1 MPIPEATIRQVKEEA
16 DLLALCTRYGLALT
30 RKGGD
35 YFTRCPWHEDD
46 TPSLSITPAKGLFHC
61 FGCGAKGNAIQFVQK
76 MEGISFPAALE
87 KVTQGNGWPSTA
99 AGKSPGPKIQNRLS
113 EEEMAAAMSRHHAD
127 RLQTVLESAF
137 MHMETLYRQTPEA
150 KRYMAQTRGLPFL
163 ASLSESSPLRL
174 GFCSASFGI
183 RFDEKDKAYLIE
195 LGLMREDGKPH
206 FENCVIFPLRDAA
219 GILWGLYGRRIS
231 DKAAPVAA
239 ALGAGSHYFMRGE
252 RKGVYA
258 IHDWTFARG
267 GGSDFVYLTE
277 SVIDALSVHQLGV
290 PSVLALHGING
301 FTPCHEEWLKQKSIR
316 TVFLLLDGDRPGR
329 EASVK
334 LATRLKDM
342 GYACHIVELPDGQD
356 PNSFFS
362 LAAPGAVPRTLNDLQ
377 ALPGYPR
384 PLAAQLLRLKKDG
397 DTYTLATPRRTY
409 AITGLTAVGFDRL
422 RVTVKAS
429 SPQNPAR
436 FHIDSLDLYVA
447 KARAAFADGLY
458 SELGGKAEEVHQEL
472 KTLIPLLEEARLSM
486 KDTPAEKAVP
496 VMTEE
501 QKADALSALKDPA
514 LVKNLLK
521 GFEDLGMI
529 GEEKAKLIGYLGTV
543 SRLLDLPLG
552 MLVVSRSGAGKT
564 ALQDAIC
571 SLVPEES
578 LIKYTR
584 LTGQALFYKEQ
595 DGLKYKVLAIEEEDG
610 MQQALYSI
618 RTLASSQRLTVAT
631 TRSDPKTGKL
641 KTDEYTVEG
650 PVFIMIA
657 TTNPDS
663 LDAETRSRFIIL
675 TIDESKEQTQ
685 KIMEARKA
693 AYTLEGRLK
702 GREKKAFLGRFHDMQ
717 RLLKSIEV
725 VNNFAPY
732 LDYPFDRLQMRRE
745 FGKYMT
751 LINTITLLHQYQRPQ
766 KTMQVNGESVP
777 YIEVTEEDI
786 ALANKLVLEFFPN
799 SIDELAPHTRRLTGE
814 IGKLI
819 AKKEG
824 EARFTRKELRDAC
837 GWNDYSIRQGLEQ
850 LCTLGYVGKVGGQN
864 GVAYQYELLIDAGTE
879 DRTSLFLTSVE
890 ELKKRLA
897 TAASGATAAGMAGA
911 EAGSGAAKMKKGEA

>member
-1 MPIPEATIRQVKEEA
+1 MKESA
-16 DLLALCTRYGLALT
+16 DLLALCAKYNLALT
-30 RKGGD
+30 KKGGD
-35 YFTRCPWHEDD
+35 YFTRCPWHEED

-76 MEGISFPAALE
+76 MEGLSFPAALA
-87 KVTQGNGWPSTA
+87 KVTHANGN
-99 AGKSPGPKIQNRLS
+99 SPTPVVKIPKTKIQNRLS
-113 EEEMAAAMSRHHAD
+113 GEEMAAMMARHRAE
-127 RLQTVLESAF
+127 RLQTLLESAF

-150 KRYMAQTRGLPFL
+150 KRYMVEKRGLPFL
-163 ASLSESSPLRL
+163 SSLPETTPLKL

-183 RFDEKDKAYLIE
+183 RFDPKDKAFLIE
-195 LGLMREDGKPH
+195 LGLIQENGKPH
-206 FENCVIFPLRDAA
+206 FENCVTFPLRDAT
-219 GILWGLYGRRIS
+219 GILRGLYGRKIS
-231 DKAAPVAA
+231 
-239 ALGAGSHYFMRGE
+239 GEGSHYFMRGE
-252 RKGVYA
+252 RKGVFS
-258 IHDWTFARG
+258 IHDGSFVRG
-267 GGSDFVYLTE
+267 AGSDFVYLTE
-277 SVIDALSVHQLGV
+277 SVIDALSVHQLGI
-290 PSVLALHGING
+290 PSVLALHGVNG
-301 FTPCHEEWLKQKSIR
+301 FTACHEEWLKIKSIR
-316 TVFLLLDGDRPGR
+316 TVYLILDGDRPGR

-334 LATRLKDM
+334 LAARLKDM
-342 GYACHIVELPDGQD
+342 GYACHILELPNGED
-356 PNSFFS
+356 PNRFFS
-362 LAAPGAVPRTLNDLQ
+362 LAAPDAPRALKDLQ

-384 PLAAQLLRLKKDG
+384 SSVQTLRLKKEG
-397 DTYTLATPRRTY
+397 DTYTLATSRRTY
-409 AITGLTAVGFDRL
+409 TVTGLTAFGFDRL

-429 SPQNPAR
+429 MKQDSTR

-447 KARAAFADGLY
+447 KARAAFADGLCT
-458 SELGGKAEEVHQEL
+458 ELGGKIEDVHQEL
-472 KTLIPLLEEARLSM
+472 KTLIPLLEEARLAM
-486 KDTPAEKAVP
+486 KETPAEKAVP
-496 VMTEE
+496 EMTETE
-501 QKADALSALKDPA
+501 KADALTALKDPA
-514 LVKNLLK
+514 LIKNLLK

-610 MQQALYSI
+610 MAQALYSI

-675 TIDESKEQTQ
+675 TIDESREQTH

-693 AYTLEGRLK
+693 AYTLEGKLK

-717 RLLKSIEV
+717 RLLKPVEV
-725 VNNFAPY
+725 VNDFAPY

-751 LINTITLLHQYQRPQ
+751 LISSIAILHQYQRPQ
-766 KTMQVNGESVP
+766 KTMQVGGNLVP
-777 YIEVTEEDI
+777 YIEVVEEDI
-786 ALANKLVLEFFPN
+786 ALANELVLEFFPN
-799 SIDELAPHTRRLTGE
+799 AIDELAPHTRRLTGE
-814 IGKLI
+814 IGKLVE
-819 AKKEG
+819 KKGG

-837 GWNDYSIRQGLEQ
+837 GWTDYSIRMALEQ

-864 GVAYQYELLIDAGTE
+864 GVAFTYELLIDAGTE
-879 DRTSLFLTSVE
+879 DRTRLFLTSVD
-890 ELKKRLA
+890 ELKARLA
-897 TAASGATAAGMAGA
+897 
-911 EAGSGAAKMKKGEA
+911 AAKKKKEGS

>member
-1 MPIPEATIRQVKEEA
+1 MPIPEAKIRQAKEET
-16 DLLALCTRYGLALT
+16 DLLALSIHYGLTLT
-30 RKGGD
+30 QKGED
-35 YFTRCPWHEDD
+35 YFTRCPWHKDD

-76 MEGISFPAALE
+76 MEGISFPAAFD
-87 KVTQGNGWPSTA
+87 KVISTHGNGTA
-99 AGKSPGPKIQNRLS
+99 VTLKNKNRLS
-113 EEEMAAAMSRHHAD
+113 EEEISAITDRHHAE
-127 RLQTVLESAF
+127 RLQTILESAF
-137 MHMETLYRQTPEA
+137 MHMETLYRQSPEPKA
-150 KRYMAQTRGLPFL
+150 YMAKTRGLPYL
-163 ASLSESSPLRL
+163 ASLPDASPLRL
-174 GFCSASFGI
+174 GYCSASFGI
-183 RFDEKDKAYLIE
+183 RFDPKDKAYLIE
-195 LGLMREDGKPH
+195 LGLMKQDGKPH
-206 FENCVIFPLRDAA
+206 FENCVTFPLRDAE
-219 GILWGLYGRRIS
+219 GILRGLYGRKVTGTTAS
-231 DKAAPVAA
+231 LAA
-239 ALGAGSHYFMRGE
+239 GAGTHYFMRGE
-252 RKGVYA
+252 RKGVFS
-258 IHDWTFARG
+258 IHDGSFVRG
-267 GGSDFVYLTE
+267 AGSDFVYLTE
-277 SVIDALSVHQLGV
+277 SAIDALSLHQLGV
-290 PSVLALHGING
+290 PSVLAMHGVNG
-301 FTPCHEEWLKQKSIR
+301 FTPCHEEWLKAKSIR
-316 TVFLLLDGDRPGR
+316 TVYLLLDGDRPGR

-334 LATRLKDM
+334 LAAKLKDM
-342 GYACHIVELPDGQD
+342 GYTCHIVELPDDQD

-362 LAAPGAVPRTLNDLQ
+362 LAASSSAPRTLKDLQ
-377 ALPGYPR
+377 TLPGYPR
-384 PLAAQLLRLKKDG
+384 KVTGTLHLRKDG
-397 DTYTLATPRRTY
+397 DTYTLTTPRRTY
-409 AITGLTAVGFDRL
+409 AITGLTAFGFDRL
-422 RVTVKAS
+422 RVTVKGS
-429 SPQNPAR
+429 VPQNPAR

-447 KARAAFADGLY
+447 KARSAFVDGLC
-458 SELGGKAEEVHQEL
+458 SEVGGKAEEVHQEM
-472 KTLIPLLEEARLSM
+472 KALIPLLEEARLAM
-486 KDTPAEKAVP
+486 KETPSEKAVP
-496 VMTEE
+496 VMTEA
-501 QKADALSALKDPA
+501 QKSDALAALKDPA
-514 LVKNLLK
+514 LIKNLLK

-610 MQQALYSI
+610 MAQALYSI
-618 RTLASSQRLTVAT
+618 RTLTSSQRLTVAT

-675 TIDESKEQTQ
+675 TIDESREQTQ

-702 GREKKAFLGRFHDMQ
+702 GREKKTFLAQFHNMQ
-717 RLLKSIEV
+717 RLLKPIEV
-725 VNNFAPY
+725 VNNFAPF

-751 LINTITLLHQYQRPQ
+751 LISTITLLHQYQRPQ
-766 KTMQVNGESVP
+766 KTMTVKGEAIP

-786 ALANKLVLEFFPN
+786 ALANELVLEFFPN
-799 SIDELAPHTRRLTGE
+799 SIDELAPHTRRLAGE
-814 IGKLI
+814 IGKLV
-819 AKKEG
+819 KSKDG
-824 EARFTRKELRDAC
+824 EVRFTRKCLRDAC

-864 GVAYQYELLIDAGTE
+864 GVAFTYEILIDAESE
-879 DRTSLFLTSVE
+879 DRSSLFLTSVN
-890 ELKKRLA
+890 ELKRRLA
-897 TAASGATAAGMAGA
+897 AAGAA
-911 EAGSGAAKMKKGEA
+911 TQEAAKKQKGQK

>member
-1 MPIPEATIRQVKEEA
+1 MPIPEATIREVKETT
-16 DLLALCTRYGLALT
+16 DLLALFTQYGFKLEKRGAE
-30 RKGGD
+30 
-35 YFTRCPWHEDD
+35 YFTRCRWHQDD
-46 TPSLSITPAKGLFHC
+46 TPSLCVTPAKGLFHC
-61 FGCGAKGNAIQFVQK
+61 FGCGVKGNAIQFIQK
-76 MEGISFPAALE
+76 MEGLSFPAAFD
-87 KVTQGNGWPSTA
+87 KVVAINGTA
-99 AGKSPGPKIQNRLS
+99 PATKNAAPKIPGTKIQNRLS
-113 EEEMAAAMSRHHAD
+113 DEEMSAVMIRHHAD

-137 MHMETLYRQTPEA
+137 MHMESLYRQTSEA

-163 ASLSESSPLRL
+163 ASLSDSSPLRL

-183 RFDEKDKAYLIE
+183 RFDPKDKAFLME
-195 LGLMREDGKPH
+195 LGLMNEDGKPH
-206 FENCVIFPLRDAA
+206 FENCVTFPLRDAA
-219 GILWGLYGRRIS
+219 GILRGLYGRRVS
-231 DKAAPVAA
+231 GTAAPGTAA
-239 ALGAGSHYFMRGE
+239 PGAGSHYFMRGE
-252 RKGVYA
+252 RKGVFSV
-258 IHDWTFARG
+258 HDGSFARG
-267 GGSDFVYLTE
+267 AGSDFVYLVE
-277 SVIDALSVHQLGV
+277 SAIDALSVHQLGI
-290 PSVLALHGING
+290 PSVLALHGVNG
-301 FTPCHEEWLKQKSIR
+301 FTACHEEWLKAKGIR
-316 TVFLLLDGDRPGR
+316 TVYLLLDGDRPGR

-334 LATRLKDM
+334 LAARLKDM
-342 GYACHIVELPDGQD
+342 GYTCHIVELPDGED

-362 LAAPGAVPRTLNDLQ
+362 LAASPRTLKDLQ

-384 PLAAQLLRLKKDG
+384 PAAAQSLRLKKDG
-397 DTYTLATPRRTY
+397 DTYTLTTPRRTY
-409 AITGLTAVGFDRL
+409 AITGLTTVGFDRL
-422 RVTVKAS
+422 RVTVKGS
-429 SPQNPAR
+429 TPQNPTR

-447 KARAAFADGLY
+447 KARSAFADGLCG
-458 SELGGKAEEVHQEL
+458 EVGGKVEEVHQEL
-472 KTLIPLLEEARLSM
+472 KGLIPLLEEARLSM
-486 KDTPAEKAVP
+486 KEAPAEKVVP
-496 VMTEE
+496 EMTEAE
-501 QKADALSALKDPA
+501 KADALAALKDPA

-571 SLVPEES
+571 SLVPEEA

-610 MQQALYSI
+610 MAQALYSI
-618 RTLASSQRLTVAT
+618 RTLASAQRLTVAT

-675 TIDESKEQTQ
+675 TIDESKEQTH
-685 KIMEARKA
+685 KIMEARKT

-702 GREKKAFLGRFHDMQ
+702 GKEKKTFLARFHNMQ
-717 RLLKSIEV
+717 RLLKPVEV
-725 VNNFAPY
+725 VNNFAPF

-766 KTMQVNGESVP
+766 KTMQVGGEPVP
-777 YIEVTEEDI
+777 YIEVMEEDI
-786 ALANKLVLEFFPN
+786 ALANELVLEFFPN

-814 IGKLI
+814 IGKLVE
-819 AKKEG
+819 KKDG

-850 LCTLGYVGKVGGQN
+850 LCTLGYVAKVGGQN
-864 GVAYQYELLIDAGTE
+864 GVTFTYELLIDAGTE
-879 DRTSLFLTSVE
+879 DRTSLFLTSVD
-890 ELKKRLA
+890 ELKRRLA
-897 TAASGATAAGMAGA
+897 AAA
-911 EAGSGAAKMKKGEA
+911 GAAKKKKAGL

>member
-1 MPIPEATIRQVKEEA
+1 MPIPEAKIRQAKEEA
-16 DLLALCTRYGLALT
+16 DLLALSIRYGLSLT
-30 RKGGD
+30 QKGED
-35 YFTRCPWHEDD
+35 YFTRCPWHKDD
-46 TPSLSITPAKGLFHC
+46 TPSLSLTPSKGLFHC

-76 MEGISFPAALE
+76 MEGISFPAAFD
-87 KVTQGNGWPSTA
+87 KVISTN
-99 AGKSPGPKIQNRLS
+99 SPGHVIAPKIKNRLS
-113 EEEMAAAMSRHHAD
+113 EEEIAAMNDRHHAD
-127 RLQTVLESAF
+127 RLQTILESAF
-137 MHMETLYRQTPEA
+137 MHMESLYRQTPEA
-150 KRYMAQTRGLPFL
+150 KRYMAQTRGLPYL
-163 ASLSESSPLRL
+163 TSLPDASPLRL
-174 GFCSASFGI
+174 GYCSASFGS
-183 RFDEKDKAYLIE
+183 RFDPKDKAFLIE
-195 LGLMREDGKPH
+195 LSLMKEDGKPH

-219 GILWGLYGRRIS
+219 GILQGLYGRRITGT
-231 DKAAPVAA
+231 AA
-239 ALGAGSHYFMRGE
+239 AAGTHYFMRGE
-252 RKGVYA
+252 RKGVFSV
-258 IHDWTFARG
+258 HDWTFARG

-277 SVIDALSVHQLGV
+277 SAIDALSLHQLGI
-290 PSVLALHGING
+290 PSVLALHGVNG
-301 FTPCHEEWLKQKSIR
+301 FTPCHEEWLKAKKIR
-316 TVFLLLDGDRPGR
+316 TVYLLLDGDRPGR

-334 LATRLKDM
+334 LAAKLTGL
-342 GYACHIVELPDGQD
+342 GYTCHIIELPDGQD

-362 LAAPGAVPRTLNDLQ
+362 LAASDAAPHTLKDLE

-384 PLAAQLLRLKKDG
+384 PAASPSLRLKKDG
-397 DTYTLATPRRTY
+397 DTYTLTTPRRNY
-409 AITGLTAVGFDRL
+409 AITGLTAFGFDRL

-429 SPQNPAR
+429 TPQNPAR

-447 KARAAFADGLY
+447 KARSAFVDGLCN
-458 SELGGKAEEVHQEL
+458 EVGGKADEVHQEM
-472 KTLIPLLEEARLSM
+472 KAMIPLLEEARLMM
-486 KDTPAEKAVP
+486 KETPSEKTAP
-496 VMTEE
+496 EMTEAA
-501 QKADALSALKDPA
+501 KAAALAALKDPA
-514 LVKNLLK
+514 LIKNLLK

-610 MQQALYSI
+610 MAQALYSI

-675 TIDESKEQTQ
+675 TIDESREQTQ
-685 KIMEARKA
+685 KIMEARKT

-702 GREKKAFLGRFHDMQ
+702 GREKKTFLAQFHNMQ
-717 RLLKSIEV
+717 RLLKPIEV
-725 VNNFAPY
+725 VNNFAPF

-766 KTMQVNGESVP
+766 KTMMQNGEAVP
-777 YIEVTEEDI
+777 YIEVMEEDI
-786 ALANKLVLEFFPN
+786 ALANELVLEFFPN
-799 SIDELAPHTRRLTGE
+799 SIDELAPHTRRLASE
-814 IGKLI
+814 IGKLV
-819 AKKEG
+819 KSKEG
-824 EARFTRKELRDAC
+824 EARFTRKELRDTC

-864 GVAYQYELLIDAGTE
+864 GVAFTYELLIDAGSE
-879 DRTSLFLTSVE
+879 DRSSLFLTSVQ
-890 ELKKRLA
+890 ELKRRLSVA
-897 TAASGATAAGMAGA
+897 Q
-911 EAGSGAAKMKKGEA
+911 EAAKKEKGTK

>member
-1 MPIPEATIRQVKEEA
+1 MPIPEATIREVKEGA
-16 DLLALCTRYGLALT
+16 DLLALSRRYGLALT
-30 RKGGD
+30 KKGGD

-46 TPSLSITPAKGLFHC
+46 TPSLSLTPSKGLFHC

-76 MEGISFPAALE
+76 MEGLSFPAALG
-87 KVTQGNGWPSTA
+87 KVTQANGG
-99 AGKSPGPKIQNRLS
+99 AGKVPDPAARGAGAKVPGARIQNRPS
-113 EEEMAAAMSRHHAD
+113 EEEMAAMMARHHAE

-150 KRYMAQTRGLPFL
+150 KRYMAQKRGLPFL
-163 ASLSESSPLRL
+163 SSLPEVSPLRI

-183 RFDEKDKAYLIE
+183 RFDPKDKEFLME

-206 FENCVIFPLRDAA
+206 FEACVTFPLRDAA
-219 GILWGLYGRRIS
+219 GILKGLYGRRVS
-231 DKAAPVAA
+231 
-239 ALGAGSHYFMRGE
+239 GEGSHYFMRGE
-252 RKGVYA
+252 RKGVFS
-258 IHDWTFARG
+258 IHDGSFARG
-267 GGSDFVYLTE
+267 AGSDFVYLTE
-277 SVIDALSVHQLGV
+277 SVIDALSVHQLGI
-290 PSVLALHGING
+290 PSVLALHGVNG
-301 FTPCHEEWLKQKSIR
+301 FTACHEEWLKVKGIR
-316 TVFLLLDGDRPGR
+316 TVYLLLDGDRPGR
-329 EASVK
+329 EASSK
-334 LATRLKDM
+334 LAARLKDL
-342 GYACHIVELPDGQD
+342 GYTCHILELPDNED
-356 PNSFFS
+356 PNRFFC
-362 LAAPGAVPRTLNDLQ
+362 LAATPRTLKDLH

-384 PLAAQLLRLKKDG
+384 QSAAQSLRLKKDG
-397 DTYTLATPRRTY
+397 DTYTLTTARRTY
-409 AITGLTAVGFDRL
+409 AITGLTTIGFDRL
-422 RVTVKAS
+422 RVTVKCFT
-429 SPQNPAR
+429 PQNPAR

-447 KARAAFADGLY
+447 KARSAFADGLC
-458 SELGGKAEEVHQEL
+458 SEVGGKIEEVHQEL
-472 KTLIPLLEEARLSM
+472 KALIPLLEEARLSM
-486 KDTPAEKAVP
+486 KEAPADKTVP
-496 VMTEE
+496 EMTEA

-521 GFEDLGMI
+521 AFEDLGMI

-693 AYTLEGRLK
+693 AYTLEGLLK
-702 GREKKAFLGRFHDMQ
+702 GKEKKAFLGRFHNMQ
-717 RLLKSIEV
+717 RLLKPIEV
-725 VNNFAPY
+725 VNNFAPF

-751 LINTITLLHQYQRPQ
+751 LISSIALLHQYQRPQ
-766 KTMQVNGESVP
+766 KTMTQNGEAIP

-786 ALANKLVLEFFPN
+786 ALANELVLEFFPN

-814 IGKLI
+814 IAKLVE
-819 AKKEG
+819 KKEG

-864 GVAYQYELLIDAGTE
+864 GVAFLYELLIDATTE
-879 DRTSLFLTSVE
+879 DRRSLFLTSVD
-890 ELKKRLA
+890 ELKRRLA
-897 TAASGATAAGMAGA
+897 
-911 EAGSGAAKMKKGEA
+911 AAKKEKGKQ

>member
-1 MPIPEATIRQVKEEA
+1 MPIPEATIREVKETA
-16 DLLALCTRYGLALT
+16 DLLALFTQYGFKLEKRGAE
-30 RKGGD
+30 
-35 YFTRCPWHEDD
+35 YFTRCRWHQDD
-46 TPSLSITPAKGLFHC
+46 TPSLCVTPSKGIFHC
-61 FGCGAKGNAIQFVQK
+61 FGCGAKGNAIQFIQK
-76 MEGISFPAALE
+76 MEGLSFPAAFD
-87 KVTQGNGWPSTA
+87 KVVSINGTA
-99 AGKSPGPKIQNRLS
+99 PAIAPKSKNRLS
-113 EEEMAAAMSRHHAD
+113 EEEMASVMTRHHAE

-137 MHMETLYRQTPEA
+137 MHMESLYRQTPEA

-163 ASLSESSPLRL
+163 ASLSETSPLRL
-174 GFCSASFGI
+174 GYCSASFGI
-183 RFDEKDKAYLIE
+183 RFDPKDKAFLME
-195 LGLMREDGKPH
+195 LGLMNEDGKPH
-206 FENCVIFPLRDAA
+206 FENCMIFPLRDAA
-219 GILWGLYGRRIS
+219 GILRGLYGRRV
-231 DKAAPVAA
+231 K
-239 ALGAGSHYFMRGE
+239 GAGSHYYMRGE
-252 RKGVYA
+252 RKGVFS
-258 IHDWTFARG
+258 IHDGSFARG
-267 GGSDFVYLTE
+267 AGSDFAYLTE
-277 SVIDALSVHQLGV
+277 SAIDALSVHQLGI
-290 PSVLALHGING
+290 PSVLALHGVNG
-301 FTPCHEEWLKQKSIR
+301 FTTCHEEWLKAKGIR
-316 TVFLLLDGDRPGR
+316 TVYLLLDGDRPGR

-334 LATRLKDM
+334 LAARLKDI
-342 GYACHIVELPDGQD
+342 GYTCHILELPDGED

-362 LAAPGAVPRTLNDLQ
+362 LTASPRTLKDLH

-384 PLAAQLLRLKKDG
+384 PPAAQSLRLKKDG
-397 DTYTLATPRRTY
+397 DTYTLTTPRRTY

-422 RVTVKAS
+422 RVTVKGS
-429 SPQNPAR
+429 TPQNPAR

-447 KARAAFADGLY
+447 KARSAFADGLCG
-458 SELGGKAEEVHQEL
+458 EVGGKVEEVHQEL
-472 KTLIPLLEEARLSM
+472 KGLIPLLEEARLSM
-486 KDTPAEKAVP
+486 KEAPSEKVVP
-496 VMTEE
+496 EMTEAD
-501 QKADALSALKDPA
+501 KADALAALKDPA

-571 SLVPEES
+571 SLVPDES

-610 MQQALYSI
+610 MAQALYSI

-631 TRSDPKTGKL
+631 TRTDPKTGKL
-641 KTDEYTVEG
+641 NTVEYTVEG

-702 GREKKAFLGRFHDMQ
+702 GKEKKAFLGRFHNMQ
-717 RLLKSIEV
+717 RLLKPIEV
-725 VNNFAPY
+725 VNNFAPF

-766 KTMQVNGESVP
+766 KTMQVNGEAVP

-786 ALANKLVLEFFPN
+786 ALANELVLEFFPN

-814 IGKLI
+814 IKKLVEN
-819 AKKEG
+819 KDG

-850 LCTLGYVGKVGGQN
+850 LCTLGYVAKVGGQN
-864 GVAYQYELLIDAGTE
+864 GVTFTYELLIDAGTE
-879 DRTSLFLTSVE
+879 DRTSLFLTSVD
-890 ELKKRLA
+890 ELKRRLA
-897 TAASGATAAGMAGA
+897 
-911 EAGSGAAKMKKGEA
+911 AAKKKKADP

>member
-1 MPIPEATIRQVKEEA
+1 MPIPEAKIRQAKEEA
-16 DLLALCTRYGLALT
+16 DLLALSIRYGLSLT
-30 RKGGD
+30 QKGED
-35 YFTRCPWHEDD
+35 YFTRCPWHKDD
-46 TPSLSITPAKGLFHC
+46 TPSLSLTPSKGLFHC

-76 MEGISFPAALE
+76 MEGISFPAAFD
-87 KVTQGNGWPSTA
+87 KVLSTHGNAPTST
-99 AGKSPGPKIQNRLS
+99 PKNKNRLS
-113 EEEMAAAMSRHHAD
+113 EEEISAATERHHAE
-127 RLQTVLESAF
+127 RLQTILESAF
-137 MHMETLYRQTPEA
+137 MHMESLYRQSPEPKA
-150 KRYMAQTRGLPFL
+150 YMVRTRGLPYL
-163 ASLSESSPLRL
+163 ASLPEASPLRL
-174 GFCSASFGI
+174 GYCSASFGI
-183 RFDEKDKAYLIE
+183 RFDPKDKAFLIE
-195 LGLMREDGKPH
+195 LGLMKEDGKPH
-206 FENCVIFPLRDAA
+206 FEACVTFPLRDAA
-219 GILWGLYGRRIS
+219 GILRGLYGR
-231 DKAAPVAA
+231 KVT
-239 ALGAGSHYFMRGE
+239 GAGSHYFMRGE
-252 RKGVYA
+252 RKGVFSV
-258 IHDWTFARG
+258 HDGSFARG
-267 GGSDFVYLTE
+267 VGSDFVYLTE
-277 SVIDALSVHQLGV
+277 SAIDALSLHQMGI
-290 PSVLALHGING
+290 PSVLALHGVNG
-301 FTPCHEEWLKQKSIR
+301 FTPCHEEWLKAKSIR
-316 TVFLLLDGDRPGR
+316 TVYLLLDGDRPGR
-329 EASVK
+329 EASVR
-334 LATRLKDM
+334 LAARLKDM
-342 GYACHIVELPDGQD
+342 GYTCHIVELPDDQD

-362 LAAPGAVPRTLNDLQ
+362 LAASPRTIKDLQ

-384 PLAAQLLRLKKDG
+384 KVTGTIRLKKDG
-397 DTYTLATPRRTY
+397 DTYTAATPRRTY
-409 AITGLTAVGFDRL
+409 AITGLTAFGFDRL
-422 RVTVKAS
+422 RVTVKGS

-447 KARAAFADGLY
+447 KARSAFVDGLC
-458 SELGGKAEEVHQEL
+458 SEVGGKAEEVHQEL
-472 KTLIPLLEEARLSM
+472 KNLIPLLEEARLSM
-486 KDTPAEKAVP
+486 KETPSEKVVPEMTEAEK
-496 VMTEE
+496 TG
-501 QKADALSALKDPA
+501 ALTALQDPA
-514 LVKNLLK
+514 LIKNLLK

-610 MQQALYSI
+610 MAQALYSI

-702 GREKKAFLGRFHDMQ
+702 GKEKKTFLAQFHNMQ
-717 RLLKSIEV
+717 RLLKPIEV
-725 VNNFAPY
+725 VNNFAPF

-751 LINTITLLHQYQRPQ
+751 LISTITLLHQYQRPQ
-766 KTMQVNGESVP
+766 KTMTVKGEAVP

-786 ALANKLVLEFFPN
+786 ALANELVLEFFPN
-799 SIDELAPHTRRLTGE
+799 SIDELAPHTRRLAGE
-814 IGKLI
+814 IGKLV
-819 AKKEG
+819 KNKDG

-864 GVAYQYELLIDAGTE
+864 GVAFTYELLIDAGSE
-879 DRTSLFLTSVE
+879 DRSSLFLTSVD
-890 ELKKRLA
+890 ELKRRLA
-897 TAASGATAAGMAGA
+897 AAAT
-911 EAGSGAAKMKKGEA
+911 GAAKKEKGEA